1 MRRRGPPRET
11 HLHRAAGPQY
21 DCLRC
26 GWSEIEDEGP
36 ALWTIMSEASDDD
49 EPEQEAGGPPLGYW
63 TLG

>member
-1 MRRRGPPRET
+1 MKYEKCPKCGGEVLREKHT
-11 HLHRAAGPQY
+11 GTGRQVREY

-36 ALWTIMSEASDDD
+36 
-49 EPEQEAGGPPLGYW
+49 GPPLGYW